1 MSRDKP
7 RRTIAPRVA
16 RRPAV
21 SPRLD
26 RRTPIAGEPVEI
38 FDSVSG
44 PFERDLDPAPRHAH
58 RRR

>member
-1 MSRDKP
+1 MKPAKP
-7 RRTIAPRVA
+7 RRTIAPRVV
-16 RRPAV
+16 RRAAV

-26 RRTPIAGEPVEI
+26 RRHAAEPVEI

-44 PFERDLDPAPRHAH
+44 PFERELDTAPRHAH